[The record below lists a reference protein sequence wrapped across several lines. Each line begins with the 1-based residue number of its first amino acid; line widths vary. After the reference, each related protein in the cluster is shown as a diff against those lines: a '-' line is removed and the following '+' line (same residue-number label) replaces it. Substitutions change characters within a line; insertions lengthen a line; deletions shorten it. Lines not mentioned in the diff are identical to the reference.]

1 MTISLPTYTGETTS
15 LVMLTGNFLLD
26 ALILGSKWGTGPA
39 GTGAV
44 VTFSFPDG
52 LNDFDTRS
60 GIAGNYNAL
69 ESTQSGFSAY
79 LPAFTPFGAT
89 PQEAARHVL
98 ASWASVANLQFNEVA
113 PTSIDAGT
121 LRFAFTAPPGLGE
134 TTYAVSSWPQDLAMA
149 GDTWFNSA
157 YIFPE
162 GWAPGTQN
170 FLTLL
175 HEVGH
180 AIGLKHP
187 HDTGMGGSPGWPLN
201 ASVLPFTGS
210 DTLINYSSE
219 NMVMAYNDVPGL
231 GSPVQADFAAT
242 TPMRVDIAAVQY
254 LYGANLAFNSGDTVY
269 RYSSSARYNETIWDG
284 GGNDTIL
291 VDGDAA
297 SFIDLTPG
305 SWSQLGLPL
314 TYSER
319 DLTTLA
325 VTQARPDLTD
335 ARTVFI
341 YDSVRIEN
349 ATGGGGND
357 QLIGNDAANLL
368 AGGGGSDRL
377 FGGAGDD
384 TMDGGAGI
392 DTVVYSNTRAS
403 YTLTSSVSGRS
414 INGIDGA
421 DTFSGVE
428 RLQFADRK
436 IALDLSPNEHAGQAL
451 EFLGVLAPAA
461 ANNPAIVGVIL
472 NIFDQGSSLRDVC
485 QLAINIGL
493 VGQIAGSTNNIDVA
507 HMAFLNVVGV
517 PASTEMAD
525 LLVSFMDG
533 RNANFS
539 QADFLTVIAGMEI
552 NQTHIGLIGLQQTGI
567 EFI

>member
-1 MTISLPTYTGETTS
+1 
-15 LVMLTGNFLLD
+15 
-26 ALILGSKWGTGPA
+26 
-39 GTGAV
+39 
-44 VTFSFPDG
+44 
-52 LNDFDTRS
+52 
-60 GIAGNYNAL
+60 
-69 ESTQSGFSAY
+69 
-79 LPAFTPFGAT
+79 
-89 PQEAARHVL
+89 
-98 ASWASVANLQFNEVA
+98 
-113 PTSIDAGT
+113 
-121 LRFAFTAPPGLGE
+121 
-134 TTYAVSSWPQDLAMA
+134 
-149 GDTWFNSA
+149 
-157 YIFPE
+157 
-162 GWAPGTQN
+162 
-170 FLTLL
+170 
-175 HEVGH
+175 
-180 AIGLKHP
+180 
-187 HDTGMGGSPGWPLN
+187 MGGSPGWPLN

-507 HMAFLNVVGV
+507 RMAFLNVVGV